1 MSSVPLLKG
10 IPWQFVS
17 ELLTTRGNRT
27 QKIFDPA
34 AIEHK
39 TGSNRGVGTQIDFAG
54 AAIEHGGLIDARLV
68 DLSEWL
74 ATVGWGFLA
83 CAD

>member
-10 IPWQFVS
+10 IPWRFVC
-17 ELLTTRGNRT
+17 ELLTTRGDRT

-34 AIEHK
+34 AIEHE
-39 TGSNRGVGTQIDFAG
+39 TGSNRGVGTQIAFTG

-68 DLSEWL
+68 DLSEWS
-74 ATVGWGFLA
+74 AAVDWAFLA
-83 CAD
+83 CPD